1 MKNYGQEEV
10 QAEFGVDK
18 LLKMSENKNGR
29 TQGLFEK

>member
-10 QAEFGVDK
+10 QAEFEVDR
-18 LLKMSENKNGR
+18 LLTMNENKNGR